1 MADCCEHGNEFS
13 GSIKGILLLL
23 LLLLLLSSSSFIL
36 VFINF
41 VENRFVSV
49 TNESQYLWRRVSGKL
64 HLPFHR
70 EVTQWR
76 QCVLNRPDFSAWKAI
91 QFFGIMQ
98 GLATGWT
105 TGVRFPSKAGIMLL
119 TTTVSRPT
127 LRSPVQWVPASILL
141 EVKRPEGEADHLSPT
156 VAKFKNA

>member
-49 TNESQYLWRRVSGKL
+49 TNESQYL
-64 HLPFHR
+64 
-70 EVTQWR
+70 
-76 QCVLNRPDFSAWKAI
+76 
-91 QFFGIMQ
+91 
-98 GLATGWT
+98 
-105 TGVRFPSKAGIMLL
+105 
-119 TTTVSRPT
+119 
-127 LRSPVQWVPASILL
+127 
-141 EVKRPEGEADHLSPT
+141 
-156 VAKFKNA
+156 